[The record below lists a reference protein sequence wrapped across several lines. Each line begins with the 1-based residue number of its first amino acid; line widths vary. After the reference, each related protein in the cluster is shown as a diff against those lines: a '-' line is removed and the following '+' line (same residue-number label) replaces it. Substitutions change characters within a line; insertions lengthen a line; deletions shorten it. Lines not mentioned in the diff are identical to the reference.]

1 MREYQPFVLSALEA
15 PRCPACHA
23 SRMIPSEVG
32 GGPTIPGQRT
42 FECQKCGHV
51 RKPVVSEDPVD
62 RRLRGWLNSSLRP
75 PI

>member
-23 SRMIPSEVG
+23 SRMIPLEVG
-32 GGPTIPGQRT
+32 RGPTVPKLRT

-51 RKPVVSEDPVD
+51 RKSVASEDPVD
-62 RRLRGWLNSSLRP
+62 PRLCGWLNSNLRP
-75 PI
+75 PV

>member
-1 MREYQPFVLSALEA
+1 MREYQPLVLSALEA

-32 GGPTIPGQRT
+32 RGPTFPEQRS

-51 RKPVVSEDPVD
+51 YKSVASEDPVNA
-62 RRLRGWLNSSLRP
+62 RLQGWLNRNLRP
-75 PI
+75 PV